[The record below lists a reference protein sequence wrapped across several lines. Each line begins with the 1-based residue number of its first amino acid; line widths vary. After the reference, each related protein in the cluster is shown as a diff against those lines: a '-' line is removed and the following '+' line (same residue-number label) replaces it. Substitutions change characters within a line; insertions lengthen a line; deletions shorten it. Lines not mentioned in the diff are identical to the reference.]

1 MSPKLQRVKPRQLV
15 RALKKAGFVEQ
26 RQRGSHLRMYRETDK
41 RLVIVPMHKG
51 KDVPTGTLRGIL
63 RDADITPDEFLE
75 LLKK

>member
-1 MSPKLQRVKPRQLV
+1 MSPKLQRVKPRELV
-15 RALKKAGFVEQ
+15 RALKKVGFIEQ
-26 RQRGSHLRMYRETDK
+26 RQRGSHLRMYREADQ

-63 RDADITPDEFLE
+63 RDADISPDEFLQ

>member
-1 MSPKLQRVKPRQLV
+1 MSPKLQRVKPRELV
-15 RALKKAGFVEQ
+15 HALKKAGFIEQ
-26 RQRGSHLRMYRETDK
+26 RQRGSHLRMYREADQ

-63 RDADITPDEFLE
+63 RDADISPDEFLE